1 MKDFLV
7 FWVAYLVSAIF
18 NVGWLYLVTKYDLMK
33 WFVRDLFI
41 DRYDGKIVLGVKQMM
56 VAPFFSF
63 FVNVVILLGIMGYL
77 LYYPIEYLIVKPL
90 TCVMGLFSKLFY
102 DGIEENAAKNIF
114 RDKRR
119 QLPAAA

>member
-7 FWVAYLVSAIF
+7 FLIVYLVSAIF

-114 RDKRR
+114 RDKIMGDYR
-119 QLPAAA
+119 

>member
-1 MKDFLV
+1 MKEFLI
-7 FWVAYLVSAIF
+7 FLTAYLVSAIF
-18 NVGWLYLVTKYDLMK
+18 NVGWLYLVTKYGLMK

-102 DGIEENAAKNIF
+102 DGIEENAAKSIF
-114 RDKRR
+114 RDKIMGDYR
-119 QLPAAA
+119 

>member
-7 FWVAYLVSAIF
+7 FLIAYLVSAIF
-18 NVGWLYLVTKYDLMK
+18 NVGWIYIVTKYSLMK

-56 VAPFFSF
+56 VAPFCSF
-63 FVNVVILLGIMGYL
+63 FVNVVILLGIVGYL

-90 TCVMGLFSKLFY
+90 ICVMGLFSKLFY
-102 DGIEENAAKNIF
+102 DDIEKNAAKNIF
-114 RDKRR
+114 RDKIMGDYR
-119 QLPAAA
+119 

>member
-7 FWVAYLVSAIF
+7 FLIAYLVSAIF
-18 NVGWLYLVTKYDLMK
+18 NVGWLYLVTKYGLMK

-41 DRYDGKIVLGVKQMM
+41 EDDGKIVLGVKQMM

-77 LYYPIEYLIVKPL
+77 LYYPIEYLIMKPL
-90 TCVMGLFSKLFY
+90 TSVMKLFSKLFY
-102 DGIEENAAKNIF
+102 DNIEENAAKNIWE
-114 RDKRR
+114 RYTC
-119 QLPAAA
+119 

>member
-7 FWVAYLVSAIF
+7 FLIAYLVSAIF
-18 NVGWLYLVTKYDLMK
+18 NVGWLYIVTKYGLMK

-102 DGIEENAAKNIF
+102 DGIEKNAAKNIF
-114 RDKRR
+114 RDKIMGDYR
-119 QLPAAA
+119 

>member
-7 FWVAYLVSAIF
+7 FLVVYLVSAIF
-18 NVGWLYLVTKYDLMK
+18 NVGWLYLVTKYGLMK

-56 VAPFFSF
+56 VAPFVSF
-63 FVNVVILLGIMGYL
+63 FVNVVILLGIIGYL

-90 TCVMGLFSKLFY
+90 TCVMELFSKLFY
-102 DGIEENAAKNIF
+102 NNIEENAAKNIF
-114 RDKRR
+114 RDKIMGDYR
-119 QLPAAA
+119 

>member
-7 FWVAYLVSAIF
+7 FLIAYLVSAIF
-18 NVGWLYLVTKYDLMK
+18 NVGWLYVVTKYGLMK

-41 DRYDGKIVLGVKQMM
+41 DRCDGKIVLGVKQMM
-56 VAPFFSF
+56 VAPFLSF
-63 FVNVVILLGIMGYL
+63 FVNVAILIGIMGYL
-77 LYYPIEYLIVKPL
+77 LYYPIKYLIVKPL

-114 RDKRR
+114 RDKIMGDYR
-119 QLPAAA
+119 

>member
-7 FWVAYLVSAIF
+7 FLVAYLVSAIF

-56 VAPFFSF
+56 VAPPLSF

-90 TCVMGLFSKLFY
+90 TSVMGLFSKLFY
-102 DGIEENAAKNIF
+102 DDIEENAAKNIF
-114 RDKRR
+114 RDKIMGDYR
-119 QLPAAA
+119 

>member
-90 TCVMGLFSKLFY
+90 TSVMGLFSKLFY
-102 DGIEENAAKNIF
+102 DDIEENAAKNIF
-114 RDKRR
+114 RDKIMGDYR
-119 QLPAAA
+119 

>member
-7 FWVAYLVSAIF
+7 FLVVYLVSAIF
-18 NVGWLYLVTKYDLMK
+18 NVGWLYLVTKYGLMK

-41 DRYDGKIVLGVKQMM
+41 EDDGKIVLGVKQMM

-77 LYYPIEYLIVKPL
+77 LYYPIEYLIVRPL
-90 TCVMGLFSKLFY
+90 ICVMGLFSELFY
-102 DGIEENAAKNIF
+102 DDIEKNAAKNIF
-114 RDKRR
+114 RDKIMGDYR
-119 QLPAAA
+119 

>member
-1 MKDFLV
+1 MKEFLV
-7 FWVAYLVSAIF
+7 FLVVYLVSAIF

-63 FVNVVILLGIMGYL
+63 FVNVVILLGIVGYL
-77 LYYPIEYLIVKPL
+77 LYYPIEYMIAKPL
-90 TCVMGLFSKLFY
+90 TCVMRLFSKLFY
-102 DGIEENAAKNIF
+102 NGIEKNAAKNIF
-114 RDKRR
+114 RDKIMSR
-119 QLPAAA
+119 